1 MRIKSYGNFGNMNYL
16 YKFKQN
22 ILRNKMEVEMS
33 QVTIKVDN
41 AVKKFDKYTV
51 LDHVNITCNKGEI
64 CGIVGRNGS
73 GKTVLFKS
81 ICGFVKLNEG
91 TITVNGKVMGKDLR
105 VLKKAGII
113 IEEPGFLRNKSGMKN
128 LEYLYMINNKRDKKY
143 LRSVMENVGLDPYSR
158 KKVGKYSLGM
168 RQRLAIAQATM
179 EDQDIII
186 LDEPMNG
193 LDNHGVQEVREYLL
207 QLKKQ
212 GKTILIASHNREDI
226 DVLCD
231 KVYEMDNGRVI
242 SEK

>member
-1 MRIKSYGNFGNMNYL
+1 
-16 YKFKQN
+16 
-22 ILRNKMEVEMS
+22 MS

-91 TITVNGKVMGKDLR
+91 TITVNGKVMGKDMK

-179 EDQDIII
+179 EEQDIII

>member
-1 MRIKSYGNFGNMNYL
+1 MNYL

-51 LDHVNITCNKGEI
+51 LDHVNITCNKGEV

-91 TITVNGKVMGKDLR
+91 TITVNGKVMGKDMK

>member
-1 MRIKSYGNFGNMNYL
+1 MNYL

-41 AVKKFDKYTV
+41 AVKKFDKYIV

>member
-41 AVKKFDKYTV
+41 SVKKFDKYTV

-91 TITVNGKVMGKDLR
+91 TITVNGKVMGKDMK

-128 LEYLYMINNKRDKKY
+128 LEYLYMINNKRNKKY

>member
-1 MRIKSYGNFGNMNYL
+1 M
-16 YKFKQN
+16 
-22 ILRNKMEVEMS
+22 V
-33 QVTIKVDN
+33 
-41 AVKKFDKYTV
+41 
-51 LDHVNITCNKGEI
+51 
-64 CGIVGRNGS
+64 
-73 GKTVLFKS
+73 
-81 ICGFVKLNEG
+81 
-91 TITVNGKVMGKDLR
+91 KDLS

>member
-1 MRIKSYGNFGNMNYL
+1 
-16 YKFKQN
+16 
-22 ILRNKMEVEMS
+22 MS

-143 LRSVMENVGLDPYSR
+143 LRSVMKNVGLDPYSR

>member
-1 MRIKSYGNFGNMNYL
+1 
-16 YKFKQN
+16 
-22 ILRNKMEVEMS
+22 
-33 QVTIKVDN
+33 
-41 AVKKFDKYTV
+41 
-51 LDHVNITCNKGEI
+51 
-64 CGIVGRNGS
+64 
-73 GKTVLFKS
+73 
-81 ICGFVKLNEG
+81 
-91 TITVNGKVMGKDLR
+91 
-105 VLKKAGII
+105 
-113 IEEPGFLRNKSGMKN
+113 
-128 LEYLYMINNKRDKKY
+128 
-143 LRSVMENVGLDPYSR
+143 MENVGLDPYSR

>member
-1 MRIKSYGNFGNMNYL
+1 MNYL
-16 YKFKQN
+16 YEFKQN

-41 AVKKFDKYTV
+41 AVKKFDKYIV

-91 TITVNGKVMGKDLR
+91 TITVNGKVMGKDMK

>member
-1 MRIKSYGNFGNMNYL
+1 
-16 YKFKQN
+16 
-22 ILRNKMEVEMS
+22 MS

-41 AVKKFDKYTV
+41 AAKKFDKYTI

>member
-1 MRIKSYGNFGNMNYL
+1 
-16 YKFKQN
+16 
-22 ILRNKMEVEMS
+22 MEVEMS

-41 AVKKFDKYTV
+41 AVKKFDKYTI

-113 IEEPGFLRNKSGMKN
+113 IEEPGFLRNKSGMKY

>member
-91 TITVNGKVMGKDLR
+91 TITVNGKVMGKDMK

-179 EDQDIII
+179 EDQDVII

>member
-1 MRIKSYGNFGNMNYL
+1 
-16 YKFKQN
+16 
-22 ILRNKMEVEMS
+22 MS

-41 AVKKFDKYTV
+41 AVKKFDKYIV

-91 TITVNGKVMGKDLR
+91 TITVNGKVMGKDMK

-143 LRSVMENVGLDPYSR
+143 LRSVMENVCLDPYSR

>member
-1 MRIKSYGNFGNMNYL
+1 MEKQRIEVNHVFKS
-16 YKFKQN
+16 FKE
-22 ILRNKMEVEMS
+22 KEVLKDVS
-33 QVTIKVDN
+33 
-41 AVKKFDKYTV
+41 
-51 LDHVNITCNKGEI
+51 LTCESGKI
-64 CGIVGRNGS
+64 YGIVGHNGS
-73 GKTVLFKS
+73 GKTVLFKC
-81 ICGFVKLNEG
+81 ICGFFYCDRGE
-91 TITVNGKVMGKDLR
+91 IRVNGKCMGKDADMQQN
-105 VLKKAGII
+105 AGII

>member
-1 MRIKSYGNFGNMNYL
+1 M
-16 YKFKQN
+16 
-22 ILRNKMEVEMS
+22 
-33 QVTIKVDN
+33 
-41 AVKKFDKYTV
+41 
-51 LDHVNITCNKGEI
+51 NITCNKGEI

>member
-1 MRIKSYGNFGNMNYL
+1 
-16 YKFKQN
+16 
-22 ILRNKMEVEMS
+22 MS

-41 AVKKFDKYTV
+41 SVKKFDKYTV

-91 TITVNGKVMGKDLR
+91 TITVNGKVMGKDMK

-128 LEYLYMINNKRDKKY
+128 LEYLYMINNKRNKKY

>member
-1 MRIKSYGNFGNMNYL
+1 
-16 YKFKQN
+16 
-22 ILRNKMEVEMS
+22 MS

-41 AVKKFDKYTV
+41 AVKKFDKYTI

-193 LDNHGVQEVREYLL
+193 LANHGVQEVREYLL

>member
-1 MRIKSYGNFGNMNYL
+1 
-16 YKFKQN
+16 
-22 ILRNKMEVEMS
+22 MS

-41 AVKKFDKYTV
+41 AVKKFDKYTI

-212 GKTILIASHNREDI
+212 GKTILTASHNREEI

>member
-1 MRIKSYGNFGNMNYL
+1 M
-16 YKFKQN
+16 
-22 ILRNKMEVEMS
+22 
-33 QVTIKVDN
+33 
-41 AVKKFDKYTV
+41 
-51 LDHVNITCNKGEI
+51 NITCNKGEI

-91 TITVNGKVMGKDLR
+91 TITVNGKVMGKDMK

>member
-1 MRIKSYGNFGNMNYL
+1 
-16 YKFKQN
+16 
-22 ILRNKMEVEMS
+22 
-33 QVTIKVDN
+33 
-41 AVKKFDKYTV
+41 
-51 LDHVNITCNKGEI
+51 
-64 CGIVGRNGS
+64 
-73 GKTVLFKS
+73 
-81 ICGFVKLNEG
+81 
-91 TITVNGKVMGKDLR
+91 MGKDADMLQN
-105 VLKKAGII
+105 AGII

>member
-1 MRIKSYGNFGNMNYL
+1 MNYL

-41 AVKKFDKYTV
+41 AVKKFDKYTI

-168 RQRLAIAQATM
+168 RQRLAIVQATM

>member
-41 AVKKFDKYTV
+41 AVKKFDKYTI

>member
-1 MRIKSYGNFGNMNYL
+1 MNYL

-41 AVKKFDKYTV
+41 AVKKFDKYIV

-143 LRSVMENVGLDPYSR
+143 LRSVMKNVGLDHYSR

>member
-1 MRIKSYGNFGNMNYL
+1 MNYL

-91 TITVNGKVMGKDLR
+91 TITVNGKVMGKDMK

-231 KVYEMDNGRVI
+231 KVYEMDRGELKQIR
-242 SEK
+242 